1 MNIVGNSINDSWWK
15 IYHTSKFVKQIEEL
29 MGFKIK
35 TIQTDNGSEFVNN
48 QEETMKKHLWKH

>member
-1 MNIVGNSINDSWWK
+1 MIVDEKSS
-15 IYHTSKFVKQIEEL
+15 YHTSKFVKQIEEL

-48 QEETMKKHLWKH
+48 QEETKEETLFEKH